1 MHKKYKLCFAGLII
15 ISLFLLDACE
25 SFTSDPINP
34 EIEKVGY
41 FVGGSDIDIRSEDA
55 MFYIQKSNDSDGLWL
70 FEYEALKNSK
80 FKFQLIDKINE
91 IQLPSKSAGTCFS
104 IGKNYVVTNQHVLDE
119 NPNIYIIHDDIKYPA
134 EVVYLNDLYDL
145 AILKIEGFEFPFSFQ
160 LLDSASIKA
169 GQDIY
174 TIGYPLVDML
184 GSNVRLTTGIINA
197 KSGLANDKNS
207 FQISAQIQPGNS
219 GGPVVT
225 KDEPGMVLGIATY
238 KVSDSYLLSEKS
250 AIGQNLNF
258 ANNCDTLISLLKQLS
273 IETDNAKVHTLDDAL
288 YATAIVVSEP
298 DKGKK
303 LKKYVFSYNIETV
316 PDQYLGDMKHV
327 TKIDINLYSLDLEM
341 PSATYN
347 WAWVFN
353 FQKAPMLKGRYRES
367 FANFIN
373 FLENAETDTI
383 KSPKLVGDLFLTDG
397 EGTLIGFANSKKQV
411 NDELLI
417 PHKVNREEIATIGKF
432 AFAENEQIQTVYV
445 SEGIKLLDE
454 SSFYYCKNLKDIY
467 LPQSLE
473 RIGPWALYGPSELT
487 IHYAGTK
494 RQWDNLTKGV
504 KSLQLECC
512 KVLFDETF

>member
-1 MHKKYKLCFAGLII
+1 V
-15 ISLFLLDACE
+15 
-25 SFTSDPINP
+25 N
-34 EIEKVGY
+34 
-41 FVGGSDIDIRSEDA
+41 R
-55 MFYIQKSNDSDGLWL
+55 
-70 FEYEALKNSK
+70 
-80 FKFQLIDKINE
+80 
-91 IQLPSKSAGTCFS
+91 
-104 IGKNYVVTNQHVLDE
+104 
-119 NPNIYIIHDDIKYPA
+119 IK
-134 EVVYLNDLYDL
+134 
-145 AILKIEGFEFPFSFQ
+145 G
-160 LLDSASIKA
+160 
-169 GQDIY
+169 
-174 TIGYPLVDML
+174 
-184 GSNVRLTTGIINA
+184 RR
-197 KSGLANDKNS
+197 
-207 FQISAQIQPGNS
+207 
-219 GGPVVT
+219 
-225 KDEPGMVLGIATY
+225 
-238 KVSDSYLLSEKS
+238 
-250 AIGQNLNF
+250 
-258 ANNCDTLISLLKQLS
+258 
-273 IETDNAKVHTLDDAL
+273 
-288 YATAIVVSEP
+288 
-298 DKGKK
+298 